1 MGDIARAADAQG
13 GGLTVLTQ
21 HSAVMTRAV
30 SLRSIVLAQTGQDVS
45 RCCGCARC
53 EAVTDSSGD
62 VSLAL
67 VMQWIL
73 VNDARALTDAS
84 VWSDEVL
91 RQADHACANQLD
103 IPAVL
108 RALRG
113 EARRRGLRS
122 EDQHE

>member
-1 MGDIARAADAQG
+1 MGDAACAACAQG
-13 GGLTVLTQ
+13 GGVTVLAQ
-21 HSAVMTRAV
+21 YSAVMTRSV

-45 RCCGCARC
+45 RCCSCAWC
-53 EAVTDSSGD
+53 EHVTDRSGD
-62 VSLAL
+62 VSLSL

-73 VNDARALTDAS
+73 VNDERALTDAA

-108 RALRG
+108 RALRR
-113 EARRRGLRS
+113 EAHRRGLRS

>member
-1 MGDIARAADAQG
+1 MVLAQNP
-13 GGLTVLTQ
+13 
-21 HSAVMTRAV
+21 AMMTRAA

-45 RCCGCARC
+45 RCCGCALC
-53 EAVTDSSGD
+53 EHVTDGSGD

-67 VMQWIL
+67 VLQWIL
-73 VNDARALTDAS
+73 VNDERALTDAA

-108 RALRG
+108 QA
-113 EARRRGLRS
+113 LRS
-122 EDQHE
+122 EAGRRDLR